1 VSRKGGIAFH
11 SCDFLVYS
19 WHHICE
25 VTMKKLTFTIACLA
39 VLASLAHSEVNW
51 KRDLSS
57 ALKQAKASKQLIFV
71 DFYADW

>member
-1 VSRKGGIAFH
+1 
-11 SCDFLVYS
+11 
-19 WHHICE
+19 
-25 VTMKKLTFTIACLA
+25 MKKLTFTIACLA

-71 DFYADW
+71 DFYADWCGPCKIASPILEEIGAEYAGKK